1 MKPSLIPPIKRSVS
15 VSWDQQT
22 SFKRFTAEFGSW
34 WPSRSH
40 SVGGDRVRKIVFET
54 GVGGSIYEEHSD
66 GRRFQWGRILTWE
79 PPRRLKFT
87 WHPSR
92 DPATAQEVEIE
103 FLSEEGGT
111 RLELTSTG
119 WERWGRR
126 ARMARRG
133 YDTGWAYILNIW
145 AGKRTVK
152 MSVLELITSFLNLGM
167 KLFGGREAEIA
178 RAKGE
183 VPPSRPI
190 IS

>member
-22 SFKRFTAEFGSW
+22 AFTRFTSEFGSW
-34 WPSRSH
+34 WPSHSH
-40 SVGGDRVRKIVFET
+40 SVGGDRVRKQIFEKH
-54 GVGGSIYEEHSD
+54 VGGGIYEEHRD
-66 GRRFQWGRILTWE
+66 GRRFQWGQILAWD

-92 DPATAQEVEIE
+92 DPSTAQDVEIE
-103 FLSEEGGT
+103 FLAEGRGT
-111 RLELTSTG
+111 RLELISTG

-133 YDTGWAYILNIW
+133 YDTGWGYILGVW
-145 AGKRTVK
+145 AGKRTVR
-152 MSVLELITSFLNLGM
+152 MYALELVTSALNLGM
-167 KLFGGREAEIA
+167 RLFGGRDAEIA

-183 VPPSRPI
+183 MPVLPTND
-190 IS
+190 